1 MSRYIPAAIIALNF
15 VAVTALTVAPWIWG
29 R

>member
-1 MSRYIPAAIIALNF
+1 MSRYIPAALVALNF
-15 VAVTALTVAPWIWG
+15 AAVTALAVAPWIWG